1 MYNFISD
8 TKRMTISAMV
18 ITVYVV
24 LLYMTQ
30 SISFGAYQIRIATAL
45 YALAYIYPFLV
56 IPLGIANLLSN
67 FFFGGLGIIDMLGGC
82 AVGIITTLI
91 ITQINF
97 RNLNIWFVALPIWVV
112 PSLCVSI
119 WLSYLLQIPYSV
131 LAGSLMVGQLPP
143 AIVGVLM
150 IHALQRVYMPGRQSL

>member
-67 FFFGGLGIIDMLGGC
+67 FFLVDWELLIC
-82 AVGIITTLI
+82 WEAV
-91 ITQINF
+91 Q
-97 RNLNIWFVALPIWVV
+97 
-112 PSLCVSI
+112 
-119 WLSYLLQIPYSV
+119 
-131 LAGSLMVGQLPP
+131 
-143 AIVGVLM
+143 
-150 IHALQRVYMPGRQSL
+150 

>member
-82 AVGIITTLI
+82 AVGIITTWI

-97 RNLNIWFVALPIWVV
+97 RNLNIWFIALPIWVV

-150 IHALQRVYMPGRQSL
+150 VHALQRVYMPGRQSL

>member
-82 AVGIITTLI
+82 AVGIITTWI

-150 IHALQRVYMPGRQSL
+150 VHALQRVYMPGRQSL

>member
-56 IPLGIANLLSN
+56 VPLGIANLLSN

-82 AVGIITTLI
+82 AVGIITTWI

-97 RNLNIWFVALPIWVV
+97 RNLNIWFIVLPIWVV

>member
-1 MYNFISD
+1 MYNFLSD

-18 ITVYVV
+18 ITVYIV

-56 IPLGIANLLSN
+56 VPLGIANLLSN

-82 AVGIITTLI
+82 AVGIITTWM

-97 RNLNIWFVALPIWVV
+97 RNLNIWFIALPIWIV
-112 PSLCVSI
+112 PSLCVSV

-143 AIVGVLM
+143 AIVGVVM
-150 IHALQRVYMPGRQSL
+150 VHALQRVYMPGRQSL

>member
-82 AVGIITTLI
+82 AVGIITTWI

>member
-1 MYNFISD
+1 MYNFLSD

-18 ITVYVV
+18 ITVYIV

-56 IPLGIANLLSN
+56 VPLGIANLLSN

-82 AVGIITTLI
+82 AVGIITTWM

-97 RNLNIWFVALPIWVV
+97 RNLNIWFIALPIWIV
-112 PSLCVSI
+112 PSLCVSV
-119 WLSYLLQIPYSV
+119 WLAYLLQIPYSV

-143 AIVGVLM
+143 AIVGVVM
-150 IHALQRVYMPGRQSL
+150 VHALQRVYMPGRQSL

>member
-1 MYNFISD
+1 MYNFLSD

-18 ITVYVV
+18 ITVYIV

-56 IPLGIANLLSN
+56 VPLGIANLLSN

-82 AVGIITTLI
+82 AVGIITTWM

-97 RNLNIWFVALPIWVV
+97 RNLNIWFIALPIWIV
-112 PSLCVSI
+112 PSLCVSV
-119 WLSYLLQIPYSV
+119 WLSYLLQVPYSV

-143 AIVGVLM
+143 AIVGVVM
-150 IHALQRVYMPGRQSL
+150 VHALQRVYMPGRQSL

>member
-1 MYNFISD
+1 
-8 TKRMTISAMV
+8 
-18 ITVYVV
+18 
-24 LLYMTQ
+24 
-30 SISFGAYQIRIATAL
+30 
-45 YALAYIYPFLV
+45 
-56 IPLGIANLLSN
+56 
-67 FFFGGLGIIDMLGGC
+67 MLGGC
-82 AVGIITTLI
+82 AVGIITTWI

-150 IHALQRVYMPGRQSL
+150 VHALQRVYMPGRQSL